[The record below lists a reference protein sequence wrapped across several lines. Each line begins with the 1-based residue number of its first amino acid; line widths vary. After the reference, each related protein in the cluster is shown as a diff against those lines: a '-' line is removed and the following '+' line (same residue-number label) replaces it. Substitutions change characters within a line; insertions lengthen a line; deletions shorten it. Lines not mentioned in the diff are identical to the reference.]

1 VTSYLIKQL
10 TGEIIKDKNQINRLT
25 EDQKIKEIANG
36 YAKAGFPQY
45 NTVKLK
51 RELVTKE
58 FVDTKTKQFRQE
70 IKDDFFI
77 SKIQSTQIA
86 GVINTLS
93 KKGGGADTL
102 ITALFSYA
110 HSLGL
115 KEMFDASVYGK
126 VY

>member
-1 VTSYLIKQL
+1 MNKIKQEL
-10 TGEIIKDKNQINRLT
+10 ESKDFGE
-25 EDQKIKEIANG
+25 ESKE
-36 YAKAGFPQY
+36 
-45 NTVKLK
+45 
-51 RELVTKE
+51 
-58 FVDTKTKQFRQE
+58 
-70 IKDDFFI
+70 DDFFI

-86 GVINTLS
+86 GVINHLA
-93 KKGGGADTL
+93 KKGRADIL